1 MLSIPPPTII
11 RCPMRLLVLGDIHSN
26 LTALERVLEDAEGWD
41 LALCLGDVVGYG
53 PDPGEC
59 VSRVRRMEM
68 RCVAGNHD
76 AAVVSGETWGF
87 NPYAAA
93 AVHINR
99 RLLGPEAIRWLRGL
113 PGHLNLELER
123 VGVALYHGS
132 PRDPLNEYIFPQE
145 AYAWAGRLLEMA
157 GADLLLLGHTH
168 VPYLVEVE
176 GGCLAN
182 PGSVGQPRDGD
193 PRASYM
199 LIDLEG
205 GEVSISHRRVE
216 YDIDEVA
223 ERMRRI
229 GLPEFLA
236 SRLYYGH

>member
-1 MLSIPPPTII
+1 
-11 RCPMRLLVLGDIHSN
+11 MRLLIVADIHSN
-26 LTALERVLEDAEGWD
+26 LTALERVLEAAGSWD
-41 LALCLGDVVGYG
+41 LALCLGDIVGYG

-59 VSRVRRMEM
+59 VSKVKIEGLA
-68 RCVAGNHD
+68 CIAGNHD

-99 RLLGPEAIRWLRGL
+99 KLLGLEAIRWLRGL
-113 PGHLNLELER
+113 PERLDLQLEGLH
-123 VGVALYHGS
+123 VSLYHGS
-132 PRDPLNEYIFPQE
+132 PRDPLNEYVFPHE
-145 AYAWAGRLLEMA
+145 AYAWADRLLEMA

-168 VPYLVEVE
+168 VPYLVEVD
-176 GGCLAN
+176 GRFVAN

-205 GEVSISHRRVE
+205 DSISVTHRRIR
-216 YDIDEVA
+216 YDIDKVA
-223 ERMRRI
+223 ERMRGL
-229 GLPEFLA
+229 GLPKFLA
-236 SRLYYGH
+236 SRLYHGY